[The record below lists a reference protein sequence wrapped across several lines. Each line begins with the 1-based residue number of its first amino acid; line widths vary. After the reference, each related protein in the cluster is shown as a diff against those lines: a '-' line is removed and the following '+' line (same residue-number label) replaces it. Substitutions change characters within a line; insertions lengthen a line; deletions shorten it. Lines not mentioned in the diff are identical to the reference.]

1 MTKLTIMSIT
11 DWVTKNLSQG
21 TIKEVVQ
28 NGCISGVVQD
38 LIYYSDAVAFHDQH
52 EDEIW
57 DMLYEYANNT
67 GENSVMHMIA
77 KMNGNIASMMQ
88 LKTQLTWW
96 AVEEVCYE
104 LNNQMNEEYKG
115 KIND

>member
-1 MTKLTIMSIT
+1 MNIT
-11 DWVTKNLSQG
+11 DWVTRNLSQG

-28 NGCISGVVQD
+28 NGCVSGVVQD
-38 LIYYSDAVAFHDQH
+38 LIYYDDTVAFNDQH

-67 GENSVMHMIA
+67 GDSVMHMIS

-88 LKTQLTWW
+88 LKNQLTWW

-104 LNNQMNEEYKG
+104 LNNEPLYLMNEEDK
-115 KIND
+115 

>member
-1 MTKLTIMSIT
+1 MNIT
-11 DWVTKNLSQG
+11 DWVTKNLSKS

-28 NGCISGVVQD
+28 HGCQSGIVDD
-38 LIYYSDAVAFHDQH
+38 LIYYSDTVAFHDQH
-52 EDEIW
+52 ENEIW
-57 DMLYEYANNT
+57 DMLNEYTPNT
-67 GENSVMHMIA
+67 GEDSVMRMIA
-77 KMNGNIASMMQ
+77 KMNGNITSMMQ
-88 LKTQLTWW
+88 LKNQLTWW

>member
-1 MTKLTIMSIT
+1 MNIK
-11 DWVTKNLSQG
+11 DWVIRNLSQG

-28 NGCISGVVQD
+28 NGCVSGVVSE
-38 LIYYSDAVAFHDQH
+38 LTYYSDTSAFHDQH

-57 DMLYEYANNT
+57 DMLYEARNDT
-67 GENSVMHMIA
+67 GDKSI
-77 KMNGNIASMMQ
+77 MNFISSMRGHIGSMMQ
-88 LKTQLTWW
+88 LKNQLTWW

-104 LNNQMNEEYKG
+104 LNNEMNEEYKG